1 MTENRRFTRIVF
13 STPASLIQDN
23 KQWLTE
29 LVDLSLKGALV
40 LKPADWRANI
50 GERFTLDFK
59 LPGSDIDICMQ
70 VHKAHER
77 DNCLGLTCDSIDIDS
92 ATHLRR
98 LIELNV
104 GSAQLLNRDL
114 EHLAIPDEE
123 HTTDNTGF

>member
-13 STPASLIQDN
+13 KAPVSLIQDG
-23 KQWLTE
+23 QHWSTQL
-29 LVDLSLKGALV
+29 LDLSLKGALV
-40 LKPADWRANI
+40 IKPSNWDGNI
-50 GERFTLDFK
+50 GDTFTLDFK

-77 DNCLGLTCDSIDIDS
+77 DNCIGFTCDSIDIDS

-104 GSAQLLNRDL
+104 GSADLLNRDL
-114 EHLAIPDEE
+114 EHLTVPAAEDPALR
-123 HTTDNTGF
+123 